1 MTTDELITQQNFVNA
16 LTNGIDIKPQT
27 GGELFSFGARLIKW
41 INDTDNVYWAA
52 WDPKHGSRI
61 ILDMDNAELMHL
73 QLKPGKLEFRRNE
86 PGIEHRLEKEFGNG
100 AVGVML
106 FCMIKYLFEKLPRIF
121 CGETQRVSPIHFGFL
136 YGGKR
141 GPHTKHMA
149 HRDRDL
155 GHSRCLFWY
164 C

>member
-16 LTNGIDIKPQT
+16 LTNGINIKPQSE
-27 GGELFSFGARLIKW
+27 GELYSFGSRLINW

-52 WDPKHGSRI
+52 WDPKYRTRI
-61 ILDMDNAELMHL
+61 ILDMNNAELMHL

-106 FCMIKYLFEKLPRIF
+106 FCMIDNGDIEELDVRVAPEVKPAKPT
-121 CGETQRVSPIHFGFL
+121 GKNKSTQKPNFDFL
-136 YGGKR
+136 
-141 GPHTKHMA
+141 
-149 HRDRDL
+149 
-155 GHSRCLFWY
+155 
-164 C
+164 

>member
-106 FCMIKYLFEKLPRIF
+106 FCMIDNGSIEELDVREVAKPKPI
-121 CGETQRVSPIHFGFL
+121 ETKVKNKS
-136 YGGKR
+136 
-141 GPHTKHMA
+141 TKKP
-149 HRDRDL
+149 DFDWL
-155 GHSRCLFWY
+155 
-164 C
+164 